1 MIEHVPAPAIA
12 PPDLKRGHALFID
25 FDGTLVEIAAL
36 PGLVRIEPGLR
47 ALLDSTLAFVDGAVA
62 IVSGRPVD
70 ELANFLGPFAGT
82 LIGQHGLERR
92 RIDGTIV
99 RWTAEPALALI
110 RALFA
115 EFAARH
121 DGVVVED
128 KGCTIALHFRN
139 APASAADCHAIAREA
154 VSLSGGAVDAI
165 YGKMVVE
172 LVPIGGGKGGAIAA
186 LLAEPPFRGRT
197 PIFVGDDSGDEEG
210 FAVVSQRGGISI
222 HVGDGATIAPFR
234 LKSVARVR
242 DWLARSVAA

>member
-1 MIEHVPAPAIA
+1 MIDGVPAPAIA

-36 PGLVRIEPGLR
+36 PGLVRIAPSLR
-47 ALLDSTLAFVDGAVA
+47 SLLESTLAFLDGAVA
-62 IVSGRPVD
+62 VVSGRPVD

-92 RIDGTIV
+92 RDDGTIV
-99 RWTAEPALALI
+99 RWTAGPALARI
-110 RALFA
+110 RGLLA
-115 EFAARH
+115 EFAAGR

-139 APASAADCHAIAREA
+139 APQYADDCQAIARAA
-154 VSLSGGAVDAI
+154 VSMSGGAVDAI

-172 LVPIGGGKGGAIAA
+172 LVPIGGGKGEAIAA

-197 PIFVGDDSGDEEG
+197 PIFVGDDTGDEEG
-210 FAVVSQRGGISI
+210 FAVVSERGGISI
-222 HVGDGATIAPFR
+222 HVGDGPSIAPFR
-234 LKSVARVR
+234 LKTVARVR